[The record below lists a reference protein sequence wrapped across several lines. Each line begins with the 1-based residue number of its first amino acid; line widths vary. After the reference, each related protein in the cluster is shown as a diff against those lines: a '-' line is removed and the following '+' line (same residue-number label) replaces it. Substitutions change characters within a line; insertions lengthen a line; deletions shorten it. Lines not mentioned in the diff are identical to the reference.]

1 MPKGAFAADAGAQQI
16 VAGSAFDLAAQPH
29 DVAIGRDEFHTQR
42 VIDRDAIFQRVRP
55 TRIRRDVAADGARRL
70 R

>member
-1 MPKGAFAADAGAQQI
+1 
-16 VAGSAFDLAAQPH
+16 
-29 DVAIGRDEFHTQR
+29 